1 MNINGIE
8 LELDI
13 FDADVAEKYDKAIKK
28 VMNIEEDTKDMS
40 IGEGIRTQCR
50 AIFNVFDELFGEGTY
65 KRIFGD
71 KVNLLECL
79 KAFEALITGI
89 NEKDKEIELIA
100 NKYSSNRIQ
109 RRSKK

>member
-1 MNINGIE
+1 MNINGVE

-28 VMNIEEDTKDMS
+28 VMNIEEDTKSMS
-40 IGEGIRTQCR
+40 IGEGIRTQCK
-50 AIFNVFDELFGEGTY
+50 AIFNVFDELFGQGTHE
-65 KRIFGD
+65 RVFGD

-79 KAFEALITGI
+79 KAFEALIAGI
-89 NEKDKEIELIA
+89 NEKNKEIELIA
-100 NKYSSNRIQ
+100 NKYSSNRVQ

>member
-1 MNINGIE
+1 MNINGVE

-28 VMNIEEDTKDMS
+28 VMNIEDTKSMS
-40 IGEGIRTQCR
+40 IGEGIRTQCK
-50 AIFNVFDELFGEGTY
+50 AIFNVFDELFGQGTHE
-65 KRIFGD
+65 RVFGD

-89 NEKDKEIELIA
+89 NEKNKEIELIA
-100 NKYSSNRIQ
+100 NKYSSNRVQ

>member
-28 VMNIEEDTKDMS
+28 VMNIEEETKGMS
-40 IGEGIRTQCR
+40 VGEGIRTQCK
-50 AIFNVFDELFGEGTY
+50 AIFKVFDELFGQGTHE
-65 KRIFGD
+65 RVFGN

-89 NEKDKEIELIA
+89 NEKNKEIELIA